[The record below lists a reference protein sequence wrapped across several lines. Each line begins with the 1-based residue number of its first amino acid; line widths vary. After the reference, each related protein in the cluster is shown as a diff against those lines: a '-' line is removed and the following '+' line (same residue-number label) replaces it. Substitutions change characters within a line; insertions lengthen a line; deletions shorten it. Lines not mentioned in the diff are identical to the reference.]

1 MSQLTEEFNRMRGQ
15 SGQGGG
21 SRGGQQGGGLGRGDS
36 GSLSRT
42 ELEPLVP
49 NFAFAEEQFVPL
61 PTFGP
66 EGERN
71 TVNITDADRKE
82 AVQTMKR
89 YDKNGDN
96 VLSKEEIAQARWRDD
111 PLQQDRNRDGKLSL
125 NELYLRYALRRN
137 DTRDQPS
144 SSNRSSG
151 SRGSSSRTSS
161 SRDSGSRDSGSR
173 GSSSRG
179 GNSSSSGTSTDRMA
193 FFANSMMQRYDKD
206 GSGVLEK
213 SEWAGFR
220 TDPSPGDTNKD
231 GKLTKDELTKW
242 MSSRF
247 GQSRGG
253 GDSGRGSSD
262 RGSSGRGGSPQAS
275 GRGGSSQASGRGGRD
290 RGSSQGGGRGGS
302 QDGRR
307 GGNSNSDTAESYRFK
322 TLGERLP
329 EGLPEWFKS
338 NDGNGDGQIMMSEY
352 AKNWNAQMLDSF
364 DKFDF
369 NADGVITPE
378 ECLDGIDEGATY
390 GGAGGASRGRSSS
403 DDKKDDGKD
412 DTQRKSSS
420 SKSTGTLSRTAK
432 YVNGVMEKHD
442 TDKNGSLDKAEWS
455 KNRWIKDS
463 YDKDEDGKMT
473 VEELTK
479 GFGG

>member
-1 MSQLTEEFNRMRGQ
+1 
-15 SGQGGG
+15 
-21 SRGGQQGGGLGRGDS
+21 
-36 GSLSRT
+36 
-42 ELEPLVP
+42 
-49 NFAFAEEQFVPL
+49 
-61 PTFGP
+61 
-66 EGERN
+66 
-71 TVNITDADRKE
+71 
-82 AVQTMKR
+82 MKR

-96 VLSKEEIAQARWRDD
+96 VLSKEEISQARWRDD

-137 DTRDQPS
+137 DNREQPS

-151 SRGSSSRTSS
+151 ARDSSSRTSS

-179 GNSSSSGTSTDRMA
+179 GTSSSSGASTDRMA

-213 SEWAGFR
+213 SEWASFR

-262 RGSSGRGGSPQAS
+262 RGSSGRGGS
-275 GRGGSSQASGRGGRD
+275 SQASARGGRD
-290 RGSSQGGGRGGS
+290 RGSSQGGGRGSS
-302 QDGRR
+302 QDSRR
-307 GGNSNSDTAESYRFK
+307 GGDSKSDTAESYRFK

-390 GGAGGASRGRSSS
+390 GGTGGSSRGRSSS
-403 DDKKDDGKD
+403 NDKKDDRKD
-412 DTQRKSSS
+412 DDQGKASS
-420 SKSTGTLSRTAK
+420 SKSTGTSSRVAK
-432 YVNGVMEKHD
+432 YVNGVMKTYD

-455 KNRWIKDS
+455 KARWVKDS
-463 YDKDEDGKMT
+463 YDKNEDGKMT

>member
-1 MSQLTEEFNRMRGQ
+1 
-15 SGQGGG
+15 
-21 SRGGQQGGGLGRGDS
+21 
-36 GSLSRT
+36 RT

-49 NFAFAEEQFVPL
+49 NFAFEQEQFIPL

-71 TVNITDADRKE
+71 TVNITEADRKE
-82 AVQTMKR
+82 AAQTMKR

-137 DTRDQPS
+137 DTREQPS
-144 SSNRSSG
+144 SSNRSSS

-173 GSSSRG
+173 DSGSRGSSGRGSSSQG
-179 GNSSSSGTSTDRMA
+179 GNSSGSGAGTDRMA
-193 FFANSMMQRYDKD
+193 FFANSMMQRYDKN

-262 RGSSGRGGSPQAS
+262 RGSSGRGGSSQAS

-290 RGSSQGGGRGGS
+290 RGSSQAGGRGSS
-302 QDGRR
+302 QGGRR
-307 GGNSNSDTAESYRFK
+307 GSESNSDTAESYRFK
-322 TLGERLP
+322 TLGER
-329 EGLPEWFKS
+329 
-338 NDGNGDGQIMMSEY
+338 
-352 AKNWNAQMLDSF
+352 
-364 DKFDF
+364 
-369 NADGVITPE
+369 
-378 ECLDGIDEGATY
+378 
-390 GGAGGASRGRSSS
+390 
-403 DDKKDDGKD
+403 
-412 DTQRKSSS
+412 
-420 SKSTGTLSRTAK
+420 
-432 YVNGVMEKHD
+432 
-442 TDKNGSLDKAEWS
+442 
-455 KNRWIKDS
+455 
-463 YDKDEDGKMT
+463 
-473 VEELTK
+473 
-479 GFGG
+479 